1 MCIFSVTWFSEYN
14 TLTVTKHFEKVVYIY
29 NKSAFEQRENCILK
43 AKKGSINFFF
53 KNYISTKMCSAKWE
67 MTSLKSTDVLERISC
82 SIANMTLEQIPLC
95 IFFLFQTGNYFF
107 LSNFYFP
114 FSLGYGTIMLIFV
127 IDVVWFCCIVNIY
140 NVQIKNVLHTLI
152 CCMFVVNSNDWI
164 HTIIL

>member
-1 MCIFSVTWFSEYN
+1 M
-14 TLTVTKHFEKVVYIY
+14 TVTKHFEKVVYIY

-95 IFFLFQTGNYFF
+95 IFFFISNRKLFFFVKFLFSIFLGLWYNNVNFCYRCSMILLYSKYIQRANQKCSSYFD
-107 LSNFYFP
+107 L
-114 FSLGYGTIMLIFV
+114 LHV
-127 IDVVWFCCIVNIY
+127 CC
-140 NVQIKNVLHTLI
+140 KL
-152 CCMFVVNSNDWI
+152 
-164 HTIIL
+164 

>member
-1 MCIFSVTWFSEYN
+1 M
-14 TLTVTKHFEKVVYIY
+14 TVTKHFEKVVYIY

-82 SIANMTLEQIPLC
+82 SIANMTLEQILLC

-107 LSNFYFP
+107 FVKFLFSIFLGLWYNNVNFCYRCSMILLYSKYIQRANQKCSSYFD
-114 FSLGYGTIMLIFV
+114 LLHV
-127 IDVVWFCCIVNIY
+127 CC
-140 NVQIKNVLHTLI
+140 KL
-152 CCMFVVNSNDWI
+152 
-164 HTIIL
+164 